1 MADYKVKDGDTN
13 LERPEDT
20 QVEAEQT
27 TSRNQMVGFYQ
38 KAIEARR
45 EYEQGWLDI
54 TEKYIESFEGD
65 SRDSDDFTV
74 KSKLIFQAHNL
85 IVRRMQIPGRK
96 YESDAA
102 PARST
107 QIIRDGVSTVQDI
120 GGFIEAMTADWAVYH
135 RQVLTGNAPLL
146 ISSTGEKDN
155 PVMYQPLNLFG
166 CYFDPFALTM
176 RTRNGRNEV
185 KEFLYIEQMS
195 YDEAK
200 QRFPDKSFVG
210 GSLPVGSSWDR
221 NEAYTDDQI
230 QEMESRV
237 CEVGHYFNIQA
248 KEPIYEV
255 FVGSQA
261 ISVLRKSGE
270 EYGYQIGKKDIIPV
284 VPFKMFSSPKGF
296 YGYGLQILYDLCIV
310 QERLRNMAFTHM
322 GRNVD
327 AISILNVARGNA
339 GAFMNQLYN
348 ARELQKANEYSV
360 ILNETGDQGGMARM
374 ESLTSDPLTSE
385 YERMQNEL
393 TLEVKRCGFPIDEVD
408 RPVTE
413 TATATKA
420 ELGATTQFVQ
430 QIQEINRDNY
440 KDIEL
445 ITMDIIKKT
454 AKGSTLPIIT
464 KLKNNEGMP
473 INSPEASMG
482 ENGEKLEPIT
492 LGDVADALS
501 EYNITVSIDARSGA
515 YKTDTERK
523 MALSEA
529 IQVTG
534 GQSQDILSQYL
545 ELIGVEASDMGGQA
559 KAPEEQAV
567 GQNLG
572 VAEMI

>member
-1 MADYKVKDGDTN
+1 
-13 LERPEDT
+13 
-20 QVEAEQT
+20 
-27 TSRNQMVGFYQ
+27 
-38 KAIEARR
+38 
-45 EYEQGWLDI
+45 
-54 TEKYIESFEGD
+54 
-65 SRDSDDFTV
+65 
-74 KSKLIFQAHNL
+74 
-85 IVRRMQIPGRK
+85 
-96 YESDAA
+96 
-102 PARST
+102 
-107 QIIRDGVSTVQDI
+107 
-120 GGFIEAMTADWAVYH
+120 
-135 RQVLTGNAPLL
+135 
-146 ISSTGEKDN
+146 
-155 PVMYQPLNLFG
+155 
-166 CYFDPFALTM
+166 
-176 RTRNGRNEV
+176 
-185 KEFLYIEQMS
+185 
-195 YDEAK
+195 
-200 QRFPDKSFVG
+200 
-210 GSLPVGSSWDR
+210 
-221 NEAYTDDQI
+221 
-230 QEMESRV
+230 
-237 CEVGHYFNIQA
+237 
-248 KEPIYEV
+248 
-255 FVGSQA
+255 
-261 ISVLRKSGE
+261 
-270 EYGYQIGKKDIIPV
+270 
-284 VPFKMFSSPKGF
+284 
-296 YGYGLQILYDLCIV
+296 
-310 QERLRNMAFTHM
+310 
-322 GRNVD
+322 
-327 AISILNVARGNA
+327 
-339 GAFMNQLYN
+339 
-348 ARELQKANEYSV
+348 
-360 ILNETGDQGGMARM
+360 
-374 ESLTSDPLTSE
+374 
-385 YERMQNEL
+385 MQNEL